1 MQALGVRPRDV
12 QAIEQL
18 VVARTPAVEVYAR
31 NPAVRA
37 GLRELLAHAGLDVV
51 DGTRAPGGPRDGAS
65 VSDVDVLLLDAPG
78 DLEGTTRALAVAA
91 ESEGIAA
98 VFLVDRL
105 PLEATASPSSRQG
118 APRGWLRRDATEDE
132 LAAAVRAVAVGL
144 QVIDP
149 ALEVETR
156 DRGTAAALT
165 DREREVLALIALGL
179 TNRAIA
185 LDLGISEHTA
195 KFHVGA
201 VLAKLGAQSR
211 AEAVSV
217 AVREGL
223 LTL

>member
-1 MQALGVRPRDV
+1 
-12 QAIEQL
+12 
-18 VVARTPAVEVYAR
+18 VARTTAVEVHAR

-37 GLRELLAHAGLDVV
+37 GLRELLARSGLDVV
-51 DGTRAPGGPRDGAS
+51 EGATALGGP
-65 VSDVDVLLLDAPG
+65 SDVDVLLIDAPRGIDG
-78 DLEGTTRALAVAA
+78 DGREAVLGA
-91 ESEGIAA
+91 ESDGIPT

-105 PLEATASPSSRQG
+105 PPEALATSPRANTAL
-118 APRGWLRRDATEDE
+118 GWLRRDVGEDE
-132 LAAAVRAVAVGL
+132 LAAAIHAVAAGL

-149 ALEVETR
+149 LLEPQTVGRVPSAT
-156 DRGTAAALT
+156 LT
-165 DREREVLALIALGL
+165 EREHEVLALIATGL

-185 LDLGISEHTA
+185 LQLGISEHTA

-201 VLAKLGAQSR
+201 VLAKLEAQSR